1 MKQKKSSKQAEKTLH
16 KKLQKQPKLQ
26 LSAEQKQGKSKSIKR
41 QLTFS
46 FGLFICFL
54 LLLVIASSIIT
65 AQLQRSYRNLLTYK
79 EHSTEQLQEIQTTA
93 TNLTAS
99 MSILVNRNFA
109 HDTQERKSQIE
120 TIVSSL
126 DAQLHEYVSYTE
138 NPEYKVISLFNDS
151 STDIASTNE
160 SGEDSILALTASF
173 DTLKSLKDQIFTA
186 IDTSNVVT
194 METTFLKY
202 EPAQTKLNEQI
213 ADLID
218 ESNELVSTQVNRIQS
233 EITMIFVIMW
243 ALSLVLIA
251 ITLILSFR
259 TVHTII
265 QKLEAFRKFSVSL
278 NSGNLGARIQ
288 LNDKDEFG
296 LLAEDFN
303 NSLNTIE
310 TMVKEI
316 VLTSNTMNSVVDSCT
331 NEISR
336 LNGSIQESAAV
347 SEELSA
353 QFENTAASSAVMS
366 ELSQTIHSDINT
378 VSDKANESGKL
389 AGHMVGRLHTMVEET
404 KQSQDLMF
412 LTLSSL
418 NKELDTSLEQAKSV
432 KKIQELSSSILDITS
447 QTNLLS
453 LNASIEAARA
463 GEAGRGFS
471 VVADEIRNLSDNS
484 KQTVEKIQEVAAT
497 VISSVNGLIK
507 SSHDIMSFLQNTVQN
522 DYTKI
527 LSSIQDSA
535 IGIEQVDEV
544 ASLLNELAGHTLA
557 STNDITHTIQTV
569 ADSTSEGAHA
579 TETVAQNINEVTL
592 RVDNILQQIMRAKE
606 SSELLQTA
614 CQSFTISN

>member
-1 MKQKKSSKQAEKTLH
+1 MKQKNSGKRVEKMLQTL
-16 KKLQKQPKLQ
+16 KKIPKLQ
-26 LSAEQKQGKSKSIKR
+26 LSTGQNQEKSKSIKK
-41 QLTFS
+41 QLSFS
-46 FGLFICFL
+46 FGVFICFL
-54 LLLVIASSIIT
+54 LLVVIASSIIT
-65 AQLQRSYRNLLTYK
+65 VQLQRSYRNLLTYK

-99 MSILVNRNFA
+99 MAILVNRNFA
-109 HDTQERKSQIE
+109 HDTKERKSQIE
-120 TIVSSL
+120 TIVNSL
-126 DAQLHEYVSYTE
+126 DTQIQDYVSYIDHS
-138 NPEYKVISLFNDS
+138 NGKVTLFHDS
-151 STDIASTNE
+151 STEVASTNE
-160 SGEDSILALTASF
+160 SGDDSIQSLTASL
-173 DTLKSLKDQIFTA
+173 DTLKSLKDKIFSA
-186 IDTSNVVT
+186 IDTSNIVT

-202 EPAQTKLNEQI
+202 EPAQTKLNELI

-218 ESNELVSTQVNRIQS
+218 ESNKLVSSQVNRIQS
-233 EITMIFVIMW
+233 VITIIFVIMW

-251 ITLILSFR
+251 ITLVLSLR

-265 QKLEAFRKFSVSL
+265 QKLEAFRKFSTSL
-278 NSGNLGARIQ
+278 NSGNLGSRIQ
-288 LNDKDEFG
+288 LKEKDEFG
-296 LLAEDFN
+296 LLAEDLN

-316 VLTSNTMNSVVDSCT
+316 VLTSNTLNSVVDSCT
-331 NEISR
+331 NQISR

-366 ELSQTIHSDINT
+366 ELSQTIQSDINT

-412 LTLSSL
+412 KTLASL
-418 NKELDTSLEQAKSV
+418 SKELDDSLEQAQSV

-463 GEAGRGFS
+463 GDAGRGFS

-484 KQTVEKIQEVAAT
+484 KQTVEKIQEVTAT

-507 SSHDIMSFLQNTVQN
+507 SSHDIMSFLQNTVQK

-535 IGIEQVDEV
+535 TGIEQVDEV

-557 STNDITHTIQTV
+557 STNEITHTIQTV

-579 TETVAQNINEVTL
+579 TETVAQNINEVT
-592 RVDNILQQIMRAKE
+592 VGADNILQQILRAKE
-606 SSELLQTA
+606 SSELLQRA
-614 CQSFTISN
+614 CQSFTISK